1 MTDERRRVAADLRT
15 ALRLLVDRPEQVR
28 VEAVDREGGAGAI
41 LEVRVAPADVG
52 KIIGREG
59 RTIDALRALVSARS
73 AAEGERYDFELVEP

>member
-1 MTDERRRVAADLRT
+1 MTEERRVAVDLRT

-28 VEAVDREGGAGAI
+28 VEAVERQGRAGAV

-73 AAEGERYDFELVEP
+73 AAEGERYDFELIEP

>member
-1 MTDERRRVAADLRT
+1 MTEERRVAVDLRT

-28 VEAVDREGGAGAI
+28 VEAVDRQGGAV

-59 RTIDALRALVSARS
+59 RTIDALRALLSARS
-73 AAEGERYDFELVEP
+73 AAEGERYDLELIEP